1 MERMG
6 ILHISREEYLFLA
19 EEIHNL
25 LELVQLPVVLNGL
38 TGNLP

>member
-6 ILHISREEYLFLA
+6 ILHISRKEYLFLG
-19 EEIHNL
+19 EEIRNL
-25 LELVQLPVVLNGL
+25 LELVQLSVVLNGQ